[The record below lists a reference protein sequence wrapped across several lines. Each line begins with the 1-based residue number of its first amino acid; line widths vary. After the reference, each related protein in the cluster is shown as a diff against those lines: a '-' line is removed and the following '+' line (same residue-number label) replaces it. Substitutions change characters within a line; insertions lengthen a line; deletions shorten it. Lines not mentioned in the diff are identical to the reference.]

1 MTVTSA
7 VWVLAL
13 DAALVLA
20 FGLISTDQVF
30 LSGASFQN
38 IALGAAVPVIL
49 AVGFALLLGAGE
61 FDLSLGANL
70 VLSSV
75 VGAKLMTA
83 LGGGLWG
90 VVGGVTACVAVGC
103 SRRRVQRR
111 RRRPR
116 SRELVDRHAG
126 HHRGRD
132 RTRVRG
138 HGCR

>member
-1 MTVTSA
+1 MTSA
-7 VWVLAL
+7 VWVLAV

-20 FGLISTDQVF
+20 FGLISTGQVF
-30 LSGASFQN
+30 LSAASLQN

-83 LGGGLWG
+83 LGGGLWS
-90 VVGGVTACVAVGC
+90 VVAGLAACVAVGC
-103 SRRRVQRR
+103 AVGAFNGVVVAHARVN
-111 RRRPR
+111 
-116 SRELVDRHAG
+116 SLIATLGTTGVATG
-126 HHRGRD
+126 LAFVV
-132 RTRVRG
+132 T
-138 HGCR
+138 

>member
-1 MTVTSA
+1 MTSA
-7 VWVLAL
+7 VWVLAV

-30 LSGASFQN
+30 LSGASLQN

-90 VVGGVTACVAVGC
+90 VVGGLAACVAVGC
-103 SRRRVQRR
+103 AVGAFNGVVD
-111 RRRPR
+111 RPR

-138 HGCR
+138 Q